1 MIHSAKAIS
10 SPKSKSP
17 KRASPTNLPSA
28 RTIGKN
34 PVRMRSL
41 VGEKKKDYQLDAKTT
56 VEDDVP
62 SGPPQNCFEDKR
74 VTLGQHLL
82 LQD

>member
-1 MIHSAKAIS
+1 M
-10 SPKSKSP
+10 
-17 KRASPTNLPSA
+17 
-28 RTIGKN
+28 
-34 PVRMRSL
+34 
-41 VGEKKKDYQLDAKTT
+41 GEKKKDYQLDAKTT